1 MEVKRRRR
9 EEKKK
14 RRRAEEVGQFE
25 RACSK
30 FRFEFGDLALVPAG
44 EGEKVPT
51 VSEQPNLSRIMLYY
65 KIYLPYFMY
74 LMNTFAIFEV
84 KEIVKYQRFLS

>member
-1 MEVKRRRR
+1 MKRRRR

-30 FRFEFGDLALVPAG
+30 FRFEFGDLALVPVG
-44 EGEKVPT
+44 KGEKVPT
-51 VSEQPNLSRIMLYY
+51 VNN
-65 KIYLPYFMY
+65 KISP
-74 LMNTFAIFEV
+74 E
-84 KEIVKYQRFLS
+84 